1 MLRLKVFAAN
11 KLQQSQILVSTYIFL
26 REALIS
32 NTACDVVIKY
42 IEHLSNA
49 PSILIIITDITVDK
63 SSDLIVNLFLL
74 PLTSMS

>member
-1 MLRLKVFAAN
+1 MRIYDLG
-11 KLQQSQILVSTYIFL
+11 
-26 REALIS
+26 
-32 NTACDVVIKY
+32 Y